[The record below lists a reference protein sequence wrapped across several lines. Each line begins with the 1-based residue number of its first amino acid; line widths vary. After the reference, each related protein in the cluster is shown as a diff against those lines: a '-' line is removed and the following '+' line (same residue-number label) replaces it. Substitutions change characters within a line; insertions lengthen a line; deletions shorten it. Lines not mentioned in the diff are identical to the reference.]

1 MKSFPQSARLENLI
15 GDKTKREQIAQK
27 KVDDEII
34 RINELL
40 EQGVTMIRTEL
51 SAYSLSA
58 AYKGS
63 KWKFEV
69 YTGGCVG
76 FTPLRGRN
84 NRYSFWRTRDW
95 RNMEPTIKGT
105 AI

>member
-1 MKSFPQSARLENLI
+1 MGKVIQFARIEDIVKN
-15 GDKTKREQIAQK
+15 KTNREEIAQRK
-27 KVDDEII
+27 ADAEIV
-34 RINELL
+34 RINGLL
-40 EQGVTMIRTEL
+40 EQGITMIQTEL
-51 SAYSLSA
+51 SGYSLSC

-69 YTGGCVG
+69 YTNGCVG

-84 NRYSFWRTRDW
+84 NRYSFWRIKDW
-95 RNMEPTIKGT
+95 RNMEPTVKGT